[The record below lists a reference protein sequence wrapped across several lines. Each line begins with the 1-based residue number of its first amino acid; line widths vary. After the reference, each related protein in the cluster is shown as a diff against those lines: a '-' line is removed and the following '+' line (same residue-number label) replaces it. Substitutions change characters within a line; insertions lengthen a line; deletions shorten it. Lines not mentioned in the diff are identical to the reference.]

1 MNIGELLSQDAVL
14 AELKAETKTDV
25 LAELVTP
32 LRVLH
37 PELRSIDVVSI
48 LSQREALG
56 STAVGEGIAIPH
68 GKVPGLSNLCLAVGR
83 SLKGID
89 FSALD
94 GHPCHLFFL
103 ILMTEQ
109 GAGQH
114 LRLLAQIA
122 RRAKEPVFRRE
133 VQLAETAGQ
142 LWQVLIAP

>member
-14 AELKAETKTDV
+14 AELEAETKTEV

-48 LSQREALG
+48 LSQRESLG

-68 GKVPGLSNLCLAVGR
+68 GKVPGLSSLCLAVGR
-83 SLKGID
+83 SIKGVD
-89 FSALD
+89 CSAPD
-94 GHPCHLFFL
+94 GRPCHLFFL
-103 ILMTEQ
+103 ILTTEQ

-142 LWQVLIAP
+142 LWQVLVAP